1 VHVTGAAE
9 DVEASEAADDAVDPA
24 VAEAVDPAVEAVVPL
39 AVAVDAVPDAVDAV
53 PDAVDAVPDA
63 VDAAVASEAVE
74 GSSPPAYWQMGAA
87 LIEASRQSTSF
98 QLCDAELTNMIPQS
112 KLLKGSVM
120 SGDPSAQL
128 VSVTAT

>member
-1 VHVTGAAE
+1 MILNKKRITVTGAAE

-39 AVAVDAVPDAVDAV
+39 AVAVDAV

-98 QLCDAELTNMIPQS
+98 QLCDAELSIQI
-112 KLLKGSVM
+112 
-120 SGDPSAQL
+120 
-128 VSVTAT
+128 

>member
-1 VHVTGAAE
+1 MILNKKRITVTGAAE

-98 QLCDAELTNMIPQS
+98 QLCDAELSIQI
-112 KLLKGSVM
+112 
-120 SGDPSAQL
+120 
-128 VSVTAT
+128 

>member
-39 AVAVDAVPDAVDAV
+39 AVAVDAV